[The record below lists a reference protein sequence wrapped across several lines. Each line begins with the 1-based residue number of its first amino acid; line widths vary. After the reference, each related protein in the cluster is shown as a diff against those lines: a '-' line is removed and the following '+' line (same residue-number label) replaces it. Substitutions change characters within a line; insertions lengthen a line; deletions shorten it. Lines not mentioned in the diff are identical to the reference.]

1 MCMVELPPELA
12 IADTPGVP
20 GAGVR
25 QQLRERFK
33 IEAAVANFGAPP
45 TRAVPISENAR
56 GPKGGLWHFCSGL
69 ERKFPELEK
78 EIALSAKL
86 GCSLAGVS

>member
-1 MCMVELPPELA
+1 MCMVELPPSLA
-12 IADTPGVP
+12 ITDTPGVP

-45 TRAVPISENAR
+45 TSAIPIAENAR
-56 GPKGGLWHFCSGL
+56 GPKAVGSG
-69 ERKFPELEK
+69 
-78 EIALSAKL
+78 ISALVWNTSFQSSKRR
-86 GCSLAGVS
+86 

>member
-1 MCMVELPPELA
+1 MCMVELPPALA

-33 IEAAVANFGAPP
+33 IEAAVANFGAAP
-45 TRAVPISENAR
+45 TTVISN
-56 GPKGGLWHFCSGL
+56 LCDCSWSQ
-69 ERKFPELEK
+69 RPF
-78 EIALSAKL
+78 
-86 GCSLAGVS
+86 